1 MQILTSFTATA
12 RTRKS
17 SLGTRLHVK
26 DYAHA
31 LDSGVEF
38 KFEIKDILVAKM
50 ATARSSC
57 EASRT
62 STYSQDLRWRI
73 VWQRKALNLS
83 VREVAGNLCVDPS
96 TVSRITTLFRTTGDV
111 AKKPYPSERASR
123 KLTEPAQFFVIYL
136 MLERPRIYLREVQL
150 ELQTQL
156 GLRVHFVNFCVR
168 LDLQN
173 RDGLHMHFREMS
185 VYDPNLLLMFPFIV
199 LKC

>member
-1 MQILTSFTATA
+1 MHTGIFQVLAT
-12 RTRKS
+12 TH
-17 SLGTRLHVK
+17 TVK

-31 LDSGVEF
+31 LNSGVEF
-38 KFEIKDILVAKM
+38 KFEIKDILVETM

-62 STYSQDLRWRI
+62 SAYSHDLRWRI
-73 VWQRKALNLS
+73 VWQREALNLS

-136 MLERPRIYLREVQL
+136 ILDRPGIYLREVQL

-156 GLRVHFVNFCVR
+156 GLNISQSALCKFFA
-168 LDLQN
+168 
-173 RDGLHMHFREMS
+173 
-185 VYDPNLLLMFPFIV
+185 
-199 LKC
+199 

>member
-1 MQILTSFTATA
+1 
-12 RTRKS
+12 
-17 SLGTRLHVK
+17 
-26 DYAHA
+26 
-31 LDSGVEF
+31 
-38 KFEIKDILVAKM
+38 M

-62 STYSQDLRWRI
+62 SAYSQDLRWRI
-73 VWQRKALNLS
+73 VWQREALNLS

-123 KLTEPAQFFVIYL
+123 KLTEPVQFFVIYL
-136 MLERPRIYLREVQL
+136 ILDRPGIYLREVQL

-156 GLRVHFVNFCVR
+156 GLNISQSALCKFLRKTG
-168 LDLQN
+168 LQN
-173 RDGLHMHFREMS
+173 RDCLHMHFRETS
-185 VYDPNLLLMFPFIV
+185 AYDPNLLLMFPFIV